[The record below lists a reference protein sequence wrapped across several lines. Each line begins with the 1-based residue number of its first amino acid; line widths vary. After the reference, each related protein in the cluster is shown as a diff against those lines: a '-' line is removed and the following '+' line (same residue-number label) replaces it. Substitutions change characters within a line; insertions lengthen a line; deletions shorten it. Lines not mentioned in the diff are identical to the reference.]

1 MVNNTK
7 TLPGTWV
14 LPLTVCAAATVMC
27 LSIFAAGSHAQG
39 SDARSTPLRR
49 SDIATV
55 NLNAAYKASAFP
67 AELDQYRNQVTADL
81 IKQMQEVSSA
91 QYLSK
96 IELSQFLQL
105 ITQPKRT
112 PDEDKQLAALV
123 QANSDRS
130 SQLATLQTKPESALL
145 PPDTALI
152 KQLEARSARLQQ
164 LLQSVNDRLQSDAR
178 DRIAAREDTQKQ
190 QVITLVQAVAKS
202 AGYHEVWSQDNLV
215 YCENDITPLVVKK
228 LPH

>member
-1 MVNNTK
+1 MINNSK
-7 TLPGTWV
+7 SLRGTWV

-27 LSIFAAGSHAQG
+27 LSIFATGSHAQG

-49 SDIATV
+49 SDIAMV
-55 NLNAAYKASAFP
+55 NLNAAYKASSFP

-96 IELSQFLQL
+96 IELGQFLQL
-105 ITQPKRT
+105 ITQPTRT

-123 QANSDRS
+123 EANSNRS
-130 SQLATLQTKPESALL
+130 SQLATLQAKPESALL
-145 PPDTALI
+145 PADAALI

-178 DRIAAREDTQKQ
+178 DRIAAREYTQKQ
-190 QVITLVQAVAKS
+190 QVVTVVQAVAKS